1 MSRPSA
7 DELRDLAYR
16 ISQLQPTYCPT
27 PDLFQAAVTAAQTL
41 GVTDEPDGLPLALE
55 RLGVVTVEDLRRLL
69 RLFACVASLSAL
81 MHAWDESAG
90 IGPGDVRAWAFG
102 GDPRIMSDVAPDV
115 SEASI
120 RQLLD
125 GEC

>member
-1 MSRPSA
+1 VSRPSA

-81 MHAWDESAG
+81 MHAWE
-90 IGPGDVRAWAFG
+90 FG